1 MASLTTKSGF
11 LVGIA
16 GNAFCGFPLNPNPPI
31 PLINNLIVLV
41 KTLELSTLSYVVI
54 SNVTNPAFP
63 LSATSE
69 IFPSDLNFY
78 PTYKGLWISNLY
90 SACNKCIGLNYGNPG
105 QVVMASNGF
114 ELCKTVPIVGKT
126 LKSE

>member
-16 GNAFCGFPLNPNPPI
+16 GKAFYGAPLNPNPPI

-41 KTLELSTLSYVVI
+41 KTLELSALSYVVI
-54 SNVTNPAFP
+54 SKVTKPAFP

-78 PTYKGLWISNLY
+78 PTYNGLWISNLY
-90 SACNKCIGLNYGNPG
+90 SACNKCIGLN
-105 QVVMASNGF
+105 
-114 ELCKTVPIVGKT
+114 
-126 LKSE
+126 